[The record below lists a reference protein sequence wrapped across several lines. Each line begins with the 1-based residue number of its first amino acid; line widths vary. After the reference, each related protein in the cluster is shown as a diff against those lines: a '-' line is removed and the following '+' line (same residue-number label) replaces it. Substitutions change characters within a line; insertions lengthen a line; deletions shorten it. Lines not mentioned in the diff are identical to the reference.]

1 MRRLRIKNWAEFQH
15 YRTRRPPWIKLHRGL
30 LDDLGWHRLPETSRA
45 VGPMLWLLASEHAD
59 GVIPYDLE
67 TIAFRLHMT
76 ADKVDAALGPLI
88 GAGFVI
94 EEHDASEPLAAGK
107 QPASPESERE
117 SESESER
124 DTRAHEPPNKIPET
138 TVASAVRARPGPS
151 TSLRAG
157 PSTSL
162 RAGPSTSLRAGPSA
176 SLGAGPSASLRAG
189 SGLAQPIHEGWQ
201 PGEADRAWAAKA
213 RPDLAPSLLEAETE
227 RFRNHAIGNNRLAH
241 DWGHLWRN
249 WVMKAALDAPGLP
262 RRPGSGGAAAS
273 LPSVRMSGPDG
284 LWKIRLAGYR
294 PGDPWKYEGDPPGGA
309 DCRVP
314 AELIPHWRA
323 YLRELE
329 GRR

>member
-107 QPASPESERE
+107 QPASPEVGERNQSKSRRE
-117 SESESER
+117 
-124 DTRAHEPPNKIPET
+124 TRARTSRQTRFPRRRSHRR
-138 TVASAVRARPGPS
+138 SVRGQALRLRSGQALRLRSGRPFDFAQGGPFGFARGRPFGFAQG
-151 TSLRAG
+151 RQRIG
-157 PSTSL
+157 
-162 RAGPSTSLRAGPSA
+162 
-176 SLGAGPSASLRAG
+176 
-189 SGLAQPIHEGWQ
+189 QPIHEGWQ

-273 LPSVRMSGPDG
+273 LPRS
-284 LWKIRLAGYR
+284 A
-294 PGDPWKYEGDPPGGA
+294 
-309 DCRVP
+309 
-314 AELIPHWRA
+314 
-323 YLRELE
+323 
-329 GRR
+329 

>member
-30 LDDLGWHRLPETSRA
+30 LDDHGWHRLPETSRA

-124 DTRAHEPPNKIPET
+124 DTRAHEAPNKIPET
-138 TVASAVRARPGPS
+138 TVASATALSIRKPCACC
-151 TSLRAG
+151 
-157 PSTSL
+157 
-162 RAGPSTSLRAGPSA
+162 
-176 SLGAGPSASLRAG
+176 
-189 SGLAQPIHEGWQ
+189 
-201 PGEADRAWAAKA
+201 AKTCA
-213 RPDLAPSLLEAETE
+213 K
-227 RFRNHAIGNNRLAH
+227 NCG
-241 DWGHLWRN
+241 
-249 WVMKAALDAPGLP
+249 
-262 RRPGSGGAAAS
+262 
-273 LPSVRMSGPDG
+273 
-284 LWKIRLAGYR
+284 
-294 PGDPWKYEGDPPGGA
+294 
-309 DCRVP
+309 
-314 AELIPHWRA
+314 
-323 YLRELE
+323 
-329 GRR
+329 

>member
-30 LDDLGWHRLPETSRA
+30 LDDHGWHRLPETSRA
-45 VGPMLWLLASEHAD
+45 VGPLLWLLASEHAD

-88 GAGFVI
+88 GAGFLI

-107 QPASPESERE
+107 QPASPESEKE
-117 SESESER
+117 SETKKETER
-124 DTRAHEPPNKIPET
+124 DARAREARNKIPET
-138 TVASAVRARPGPS
+138 RPGASAALRTGPS
-151 TSLRAG
+151 V
-157 PSTSL
+157 
-162 RAGPSTSLRAGPSA
+162 
-176 SLGAGPSASLRAG
+176 SLRAG
-189 SGLAQPIHEGWQ
+189 SGLAQPIQEGWQ
-201 PGEADRAWAAKA
+201 PGDADRAWAAKA
-213 RPDLAPSLLEAETE
+213 RPDLAPALLEAETE

-249 WVMKAALDAPGLP
+249 WVMKAALDAPAP
-262 RRPGSGGAAAS
+262 ARRQGSGGAPAY
-273 LPSVRMSGPDG
+273 LPSIRMAGPDG
-284 LWKIRLAGYR
+284 LWKIRLTGYR

-309 DCRVP
+309 NCKVP

-329 GRR
+329 GMR

>member
-30 LDDLGWHRLPETSRA
+30 LDDHGWHRLPETSRA

-67 TIAFRLHMT
+67 AIAFRLHMT
-76 ADKVDAALGPLI
+76 GDKVDAALGPLI
-88 GAGFVI
+88 GAGFLI
-94 EEHDASEPLAAGK
+94 EEHDASEPLAGRK

-117 SESESER
+117 SESEAEGER
-124 DTRAHEPPNKIPET
+124 EARAHEAPKKIPE
-138 TVASAVRARPGPS
+138 VRP
-151 TSLRAG
+151 RA
-157 PSTSL
+157 
-162 RAGPSTSLRAGPSA
+162 A
-176 SLGAGPSASLRAG
+176 ASLRAG
-189 SGLAQPIHEGWQ
+189 SGLAQPIQEGWQ
-201 PGEADRAWAAKA
+201 PGDADRAWAAKA
-213 RPDLAPSLLEAETE
+213 RPDLTPSLLEAETE

-249 WVMKAALDAPGLP
+249 WVMKAALDAPP
-262 RRPGSGGAAAS
+262 AARRPGNGGAAAS

-284 LWKIRLAGYR
+284 LWKIRLTGYW

-309 DCRVP
+309 NCKVP

>member
-30 LDDLGWHRLPETSRA
+30 LDDHGWHRLPETSRA

-67 TIAFRLHMT
+67 TIAFRLRMT
-76 ADKVDAALGPLI
+76 GDKVDAALGPLI
-88 GAGFVI
+88 GAGFLI
-94 EEHDASEPLAAGK
+94 EEHDASESPAAGK
-107 QPASPESERE
+107 HPASPESEKSQRQRKRQ
-117 SESESER
+117 SER
-124 DTRAHEPPNKIPET
+124 
-138 TVASAVRARPGPS
+138 RARTRRQTRFPRRRSHRRSVRGQA
-151 TSLRAG
+151 LRHRSGQA
-157 PSTSL
+157 L
-162 RAGPSTSLRAGPSA
+162 RLRSGRALA
-176 SLGAGPSASLRAG
+176 SPG
-189 SGLAQPIHEGWQ
+189 SGLAQPIQEGWQ
-201 PGEADRAWAAKA
+201 PGDADRAWAAKA

-249 WVMKAALDAPGLP
+249 WVMKAALDAPAAPG
-262 RRPGSGGAAAS
+262 RPGNGGAAAS

-284 LWKIRLAGYR
+284 LWKIRLTGYR

-309 DCRVP
+309 NCKVP

>member
-30 LDDLGWHRLPETSRA
+30 LDDHGWHRLPENSRA

-67 TIAFRLHMT
+67 TIAFRLHMSS
-76 ADKVDAALGPLI
+76 DKVDAALGPLI
-88 GAGFVI
+88 GAGFLI
-94 EEHDASEPLAAGK
+94 DEHDASEPLAAGK
-107 QPASPESERE
+107 QPASPESEGE
-117 SESESER
+117 SESKSETER
-124 DTRAHEPPNKIPET
+124 DARAHEAPNKIPE
-138 TVASAVRARPGPS
+138 RRPGPS

-162 RAGPSTSLRAGPSA
+162 RAG
-176 SLGAGPSASLRAG
+176 
-189 SGLAQPIHEGWQ
+189 SGLAQPIQEGWQ
-201 PGEADRAWAAKA
+201 PGEADLAWAAKA

-249 WVMKAALDAPGLP
+249 WVMKAALDSPGLP
-262 RRPGSGGAAAS
+262 RRPGSGGTAAS

-284 LWKIRLAGYR
+284 LWKIRLTRYR

-309 DCRVP
+309 NCKVP

-329 GRR
+329 GRQ